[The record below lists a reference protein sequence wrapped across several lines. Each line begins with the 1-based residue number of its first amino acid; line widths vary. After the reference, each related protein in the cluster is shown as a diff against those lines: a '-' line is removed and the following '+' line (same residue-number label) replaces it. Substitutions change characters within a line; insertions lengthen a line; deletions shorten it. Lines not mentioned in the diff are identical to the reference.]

1 MNKFLLS
8 YHRHFPRSI
17 SLCRPFDYSTKEG
30 GDYLTLVNSS
40 TDDTRS
46 IQDEESV
53 GNVRLSP
60 NHQRSSKYN
69 QDNMLCEDGEF
80 PPNAT
85 FLRLA
90 GSGSSRQ
97 LGNSRQL
104 EGREEGEQLIGTDQ
118 DLAYLR
124 DVAGQLF
131 VKWRGKTSPAL
142 ARRLRDFQFA
152 QEKRRKKFGSER
164 PWGILGLY
172 DHLAA
177 VRADIQWAEDA
188 ACRRANGEP

>member
-1 MNKFLLS
+1 MEDIQLS
-8 YHRHFPRSI
+8 PSH
-17 SLCRPFDYSTKEG
+17 
-30 GDYLTLVNSS
+30 SS
-40 TDDTRS
+40 KNHKPTDDEMPYDDS
-46 IQDEESV
+46 
-53 GNVRLSP
+53 
-60 NHQRSSKYN
+60 
-69 QDNMLCEDGEF
+69 EF

-85 FLRLA
+85 FLRIA
-90 GSGSSRQ
+90 DGGTKQ
-97 LGNSRQL
+97 LL
-104 EGREEGEQLIGTDQ
+104 GTDQ
-118 DLAYLR
+118 DLAKLR

-131 VKWRGKTSPAL
+131 DQWKGKSSPEL

-152 QEKRRKKFGSER
+152 QEKRRTKYGNEK

>member
-1 MNKFLLS
+1 MQLSPVHQKHSKSNKFSDLL
-8 YHRHFPRSI
+8 
-17 SLCRPFDYSTKEG
+17 CDD
-30 GDYLTLVNSS
+30 GD
-40 TDDTRS
+40 
-46 IQDEESV
+46 
-53 GNVRLSP
+53 
-60 NHQRSSKYN
+60 
-69 QDNMLCEDGEF
+69 F

-90 GSGSSRQ
+90 DSNSSRQ
-97 LGNSRQL
+97 LLGNSSDPDNNNDQRSQL
-104 EGREEGEQLIGTDQ
+104 LGSDQ

-152 QEKRRKKFGSER
+152 QEKRRKKFGNEK

-177 VRADIQWAEDA
+177 VRSDIEWAEDA
-188 ACRRANGEP
+188 ACRRGNGEP

>member
-1 MNKFLLS
+1 MP
-8 YHRHFPRSI
+8 Y
-17 SLCRPFDYSTKEG
+17 DYSTKEG
-30 GDYLTLVNSS
+30 GDYLTLVHSS

-46 IQDEESV
+46 IQDEEFL
-53 GNVRLSP
+53 GNMQLSP
-60 NHQRSSKYN
+60 KHQRSSKYN
-69 QDNMLCEDGEF
+69 PDNMLCEDGEF

-90 GSGSSRQ
+90 GSGSSRL
-97 LGNSRQL
+97 LGGGSRQSGGSSRQL
-104 EGREEGEQLIGTDQ
+104 EGIEEGKQVLGTNQ

>member
-1 MNKFLLS
+1 MVHS
-8 YHRHFPRSI
+8 
-17 SLCRPFDYSTKEG
+17 
-30 GDYLTLVNSS
+30 
-40 TDDTRS
+40 DTEES
-46 IQDEESV
+46 KSVQDEEYLEDIH
-53 GNVRLSP
+53 LSP
-60 NHQRSSKYN
+60 VHRKNRQNKKAYGMLHDSS
-69 QDNMLCEDGEF
+69 DF

-85 FLRLA
+85 FLRMNDGEDSKQLL
-90 GSGSSRQ
+90 GS
-97 LGNSRQL
+97 
-104 EGREEGEQLIGTDQ
+104 DQ

-152 QEKRRKKFGSER
+152 QEKRRKKFGNER

-172 DHLAA
+172 DHLAG
-177 VRADIQWAEDA
+177 VRADIHWAESA

>member
-1 MNKFLLS
+1 
-8 YHRHFPRSI
+8 
-17 SLCRPFDYSTKEG
+17 
-30 GDYLTLVNSS
+30 
-40 TDDTRS
+40 
-46 IQDEESV
+46 
-53 GNVRLSP
+53 
-60 NHQRSSKYN
+60 
-69 QDNMLCEDGEF
+69 MLCEDGDF

-85 FLRLA
+85 FLCIA
-90 GSGSSRQ
+90 GANSSSRQ
-97 LGNSRQL
+97 LVSGTD
-104 EGREEGEQLIGTDQ
+104 EEKQMLGTDQ

-131 VKWRGKTSPAL
+131 IKWRGKTLSAL

-152 QEKRRKKFGSER
+152 QEKRRKKFGNKN

-188 ACRRANGEP
+188 ACRRAKGEP